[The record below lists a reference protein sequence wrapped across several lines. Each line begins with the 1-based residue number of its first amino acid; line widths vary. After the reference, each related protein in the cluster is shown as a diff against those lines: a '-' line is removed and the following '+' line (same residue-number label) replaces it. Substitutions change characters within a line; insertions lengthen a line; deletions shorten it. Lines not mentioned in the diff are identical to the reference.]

1 VSVESEITEVNMS
14 DLKLIPAR
22 RGVADRMK
30 KGQTLKVVNTHGS
43 QVVDFWAF
51 NAEDLAEP
59 MSMEHTRVHLCR
71 IIPQVGDSLTTNKR
85 RPILTITKDTSPGIH
100 DTLIASC
107 DIYRY
112 EQLGAIGYHDNCTD
126 NLGMAL
132 KEIGL
137 ERIIHPA
144 PFNLFMNIPVVD
156 GNNVKF
162 EPAVSKPGDYI
173 EFRAEMDCVVA
184 FSTCPQD
191 MVPINGE
198 DCIPQDAHY
207 TISD

>member
-1 VSVESEITEVNMS
+1 MEVAMSE
-14 DLKLIPAR
+14 LKLIPAR
-22 RGVADRMK
+22 RGVADRMRA
-30 KGQTLKVVNTHGS
+30 GQTLRVVNTHGS

-59 MSMEHTRVHLCR
+59 MSMEHTHVHLCR

-112 EQLGAIGYHDNCTD
+112 EQLGAVGYHDKCTD
-126 NLGMAL
+126 NLAMAL

-156 GNNVKF
+156 GNNVEF

-207 TISD
+207 SISD

>member
-1 VSVESEITEVNMS
+1 MEVKMS

-30 KGQTLKVVNTHGS
+30 KGQTLRVLNTHGS

-59 MSMEHTRVHLCR
+59 MSMEHTRVHLYR

-112 EQLGAIGYHDNCTD
+112 EQLGAVGYHDNCTD

-156 GNNVKF
+156 GNNVEF
-162 EPAVSKPGDYI
+162 EPAASKPGDYI

>member
-1 VSVESEITEVNMS
+1 MSE
-14 DLKLIPAR
+14 LKLIPAR
-22 RGVADRMK
+22 RGVADHMRA
-30 KGQTLKVVNTHGS
+30 GQTLRVVNTHGS

-71 IIPQVGDSLTTNKR
+71 IIPQVGDSLTTTKR

-112 EQLGAIGYHDNCTD
+112 EQLGAVGYHDNCTD

-162 EPAVSKPGDYI
+162 EPAASKPGDFI

-198 DCIPQDAHY
+198 DCIPQDANY
-207 TISD
+207 TIS